1 MPSNIKQW
9 EKVKRTDFDLLI
21 QNLRS
26 KGFSPP
32 YSDSG
37 TLRSG
42 ARHGLHADVDF
53 NEKEQALT
61 VRIRE
66 AGRGE
71 TYASVFSMLETTIK
85 ATNR

>member
-9 EKVKRTDFDLLI
+9 DKVKRTDFDLLI

-32 YSDSG
+32 YSDTG
-37 TLRSG
+37 TLRS
-42 ARHGLHADVDF
+42 ANLFADMSF

-61 VRIRE
+61 VRIRQ
-66 AGRGE
+66 AGTGE
-71 TYASVFSMLETTIK
+71 TYASVFGMLETTIK
-85 ATNR
+85 STNR

>member
-9 EKVKRTDFDLLI
+9 DKVKRTDFDLLI
-21 QNLRS
+21 QSLRS

-32 YSDSG
+32 YSDTG
-37 TLRSG
+37 TLRSP
-42 ARHGLHADVDF
+42 GLHADVAF

-66 AGRGE
+66 VGAGE
-71 TYASVFSMLETTIK
+71 TYTSVFNMLETTIK